1 MESFKMPDIWRA
13 FNLRTM
19 ETLTSSFVEMIDS
32 NQLQQAV
39 PQYLWFTIALL
50 GLSAILYVLHRL
62 VNFLIEN
69 ISELKEGNIEN
80 SKAIAVM
87 SEMLSGIKTM
97 LHDHEQDIR
106 SLQSTKRNRG
116 Q

>member
-1 MESFKMPDIWRA
+1 
-13 FNLRTM
+13 
-19 ETLTSSFVEMIDS
+19 MIDP
-32 NQLQQAV
+32 NQLNQAI
-39 PQYLWFTIALL
+39 PQYLWFVIAIL
-50 GLSAILYVLHRL
+50 GLGAIVYVLHRL

-69 ISELKEGNIEN
+69 IAELKEANTEN

-87 SEMLSGIKTM
+87 GEMLAGIKTM

-106 SLQSTKRNRG
+106 SLQSGKRNRG